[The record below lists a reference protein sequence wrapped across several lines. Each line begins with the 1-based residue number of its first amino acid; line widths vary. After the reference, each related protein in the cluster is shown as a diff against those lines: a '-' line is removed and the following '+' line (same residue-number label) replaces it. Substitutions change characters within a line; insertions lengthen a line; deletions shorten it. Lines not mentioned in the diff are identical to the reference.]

1 MTLNELNLIYFD
13 ARKKLQDELSARHE
27 DDISTEPHLAGIR
40 AVVEALRDEM
50 TLGWEDDRPWG
61 DVADVKKFLNKILAS
76 DGEEAAGG
84 STREDGRPSSGV
96 LVRSNTADG
105 LKAPA
110 ADLLIIDGAGKFT
123 EEQWQYLHSSAATA
137 EDLAIF
143 GMAVSRVDG
152 NGNVTRINSAEM
164 FKDPNV
170 CEWTRIDEDVLE
182 SGCDPDGWT
191 YNPEIKRDTC
201 PQCGKP
207 ISFKSEAAR

>member
-76 DGEEAAGG
+76 DGEEKAAGG
-84 STREDGRPSSGV
+84 SARKDETYAGAGALKVPV
-96 LVRSNTADG
+96 TAS
-105 LKAPA
+105 APA
-110 ADLLIIDGAGKFT
+110 AA
-123 EEQWQYLHSSAATA
+123 
-137 EDLAIF
+137 
-143 GMAVSRVDG
+143 
-152 NGNVTRINSAEM
+152 
-164 FKDPNV
+164 PV
-170 CEWTRIDEDVLE
+170 CVWTRIDEDVLE

>member
-1 MTLNELNLIYFD
+1 MVGITD
-13 ARKKLQDELSARHE
+13 GR
-27 DDISTEPHLAGIR
+27 AGGR
-40 AVVEALRDEM
+40 LGRGHGVSRD
-50 TLGWEDDRPWG
+50 
-61 DVADVKKFLNKILAS
+61 
-76 DGEEAAGG
+76 EAAGG

-110 ADLLIIDGAGKFT
+110 ADLLIIDEAGKFT

-207 ISFKSEAAR
+207 IKFKEAAR